1 MSTRRW
7 LFGFSAAVVVA
18 AAAWTV
24 SRVDVAQ
31 VDPAAV
37 AAQVRAAGPLGPM
50 VLLVL
55 LVLQCVVAP
64 LPSEPL
70 MMAAGFVYGAP
81 GGFLIAWLGVV
92 AGAVLCFGLARW
104 FGRDFAARFV
114 SPQRL
119 AVLHG
124 FDEGSARTATFLAV
138 LSLRL
143 FAFTAF
149 DVVSYGCGL
158 VRFSFRWFL
167 LATVIGAVPK
177 VFVFTY
183 FGANAAL
190 RPGWLD
196 WSIAAGSLGVLLV
209 VPWVVRA
216 RRRARIAAQGVQLG

>member
-1 MSTRRW
+1 MRTRRW
-7 LFGFSAAVVVA
+7 LFVFLAVAGVA
-18 AAAWTV
+18 ATAWTV
-24 SRVDVAQ
+24 SRLDLAQ
-31 VDPAAV
+31 IDPAAV

-50 VLLVL
+50 VLLAL

-81 GGFLIAWLGVV
+81 AGFLIAWLGVV
-92 AGAVLCFGLARW
+92 TGAVLCFGLARR
-104 FGRDFAARFV
+104 FGRAFAARFV
-114 SPQRL
+114 SPQKL
-119 AVLHG
+119 ALLDG

-143 FAFTAF
+143 VAFTAF

-158 VRFSFRWFL
+158 IRFSFRWFL
-167 LATVIGAVPK
+167 VATAIGAVPK

-183 FGANAAL
+183 FGANVAA

-196 WSIAAGSLGVLLV
+196 WTIGAGSLGILLV
-209 VPWVVRA
+209 VPWLVRA
-216 RRRARIAAQGVQLG
+216 RRRARIAPHGVGVG